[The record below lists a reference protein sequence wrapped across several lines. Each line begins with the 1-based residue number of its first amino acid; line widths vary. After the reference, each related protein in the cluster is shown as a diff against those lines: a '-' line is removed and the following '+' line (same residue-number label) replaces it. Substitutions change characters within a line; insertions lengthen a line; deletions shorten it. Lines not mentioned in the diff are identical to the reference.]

1 MKAPKFPLYPL
12 TLFFVLGMTLLF
24 QLTQKWL
31 WVAVSIIFILG
42 LFKKTALLFTSFFF
56 PLGDSINNN
65 TIKSQRITIEI
76 YWVRKIRYVLQ

>member
-31 WVAVSIIFILG
+31 WVAPSIFFILG
-42 LFKKTALLFTSFFF
+42 VFKKYRPF
-56 PLGDSINNN
+56 
-65 TIKSQRITIEI
+65 K
-76 YWVRKIRYVLQ
+76 